1 MVLPEVATAPFLAA
15 GQLFRL
21 PGQGCGSLDV
31 TFTLLEARL
40 LKPHEELLPELLEE
54 TRKAIEEDGFVKE
67 PILAER
73 THYIILDGH
82 HRHGALLE
90 LGARWVPVFL
100 VDYDD
105 EDIRVET
112 WPDAVVDHVTKE
124 EIVETVLAGKR
135 FPPKTTR
142 HIVDLPDRGAR
153 VNLKSLRENES

>member
-1 MVLPEVATAPFLAA
+1 
-15 GQLFRL
+15 
-21 PGQGCGSLDV
+21 
-31 TFTLLEARL
+31 
-40 LKPHEELLPELLEE
+40 LEE
-54 TRKAIEEDGFVKE
+54 TRRAIEEDGFVKE

-105 EDIRVET
+105 EGVRVET
-112 WPDAVVDHVTKE
+112 WPGSVLDHVTKE
-124 EIVETVLAGKR
+124 EIVEAVLAGKR

-153 VNLKSLRENES
+153 VNLKSLRETES